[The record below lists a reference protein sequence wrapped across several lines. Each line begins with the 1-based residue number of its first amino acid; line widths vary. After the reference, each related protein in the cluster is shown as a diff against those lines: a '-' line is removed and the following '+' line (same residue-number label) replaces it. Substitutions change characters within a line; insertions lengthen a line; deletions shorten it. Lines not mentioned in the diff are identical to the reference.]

1 MKKIV
6 FLVWLLLSGCGI
18 VRASV
23 VTPEAAR
30 RTAESFLASRVL
42 TKASPVS
49 LVLAWR
55 LPSAKPG
62 GADLIY
68 AYENRTTGGYV
79 IVSGDDAV
87 GPVLGYSAVGRFP
100 AADMPDGMAYLM
112 DYYADVINLSREKGW
127 AAAAQNDAF
136 DPSQIVRLK
145 TAKWSQLYPYNTEC
159 PDIYGNGSKPP
170 VGCVATAIGIIMNY
184 HRWPERGQGTLPAYS
199 YKMEGRTFHI
209 DGCTLGHRYD
219 WDAMN
224 AENPDYGE
232 IARLLHE
239 IGVMTEM
246 MYYGTG
252 SGTAS
257 QYVLRLS
264 QYFGYDKA
272 IKWLE
277 RKETTDARF
286 ESHIRA
292 EIDEKRPVMFS
303 SYNYTDGGHCM
314 VIDGYCGRYFSINF
328 GWGGNYEANVGY
340 SNPQDE
346 GAWFLLTP
354 IQGHE
359 KDFAAYN
366 YDQSVFCGIRPDAG
380 GSDPLRGCMS
390 DARLSLPYDFAVGKP
405 FTVLISVLSSLP
417 ADAYVVH
424 TDANDN
430 IKETIS
436 GKTHLDG
443 NDDRIFGWTTTP
455 VECKVNKSIEE
466 GDRICV
472 AMYQGG
478 KRSFVESPRKAVV
491 VFQKDSPTLGLLVG
505 YVTGNRVNPDNEF
518 LIQALRDGKSWN
530 VREDWNEFFY
540 FKCYKDLVWQIVN
553 QKDGT
558 VVWDSGELYDRDV
571 VHGEMP
577 RFTSLLQ
584 EDHFYNFN
592 RLPRGDYTLRL
603 KNPLTGESISI
614 DITI

>member
-6 FLVWLLLSGCGI
+6 FLVWLLLSGFGI

-23 VTPEAAR
+23 VSPEAAR
-30 RTAESFLASRVL
+30 RTAESFLASRVA

-55 LPSAKPG
+55 LPSAKTG
-62 GADLIY
+62 DADLVY

-100 AADMPDGMAYLM
+100 AADMPEGMAYLM
-112 DYYADVINLSREKGW
+112 DYYAGVINLSREKGW

-145 TAKWSQLYPYNTEC
+145 TAKWAQLHPYNAEC
-159 PDIYGNGSKPP
+159 PDINGNGSRPP

-184 HRWPERGQGTLPAYS
+184 HRWPEQGQGTLPSYS
-199 YKMEGRTFHI
+199 YTRNGKTYNI

-224 AENPDYGE
+224 AETPDYGE

-246 MYYGTG
+246 MYSGSG
-252 SGTAS
+252 SGTVP
-257 QYVLRLS
+257 QYVFRLS

-272 IKWLE
+272 IKWHE
-277 RKETTDARF
+277 RERTTDARF
-286 ESHIRA
+286 ESYIRD
-292 EIDEKRPVMFS
+292 EIDAKRPVLFS
-303 SYNYTDGGHCM
+303 SYNKTNGGHCM

-328 GWGGNYEANVGY
+328 GWGGKFEANTGY

-359 KDFAAYN
+359 KDYAAYN
-366 YDQSVFCGIRPDAG
+366 YNQSVFCGIKPVAG

-390 DARLSLPYDFAVGKP
+390 SGRMSLPYDFAVGKT
-405 FTVLISVLSSLP
+405 FNVLISVLSSLP
-417 ADAYVVH
+417 ADVYVVH

-436 GKTHLDG
+436 SKTHLDG
-443 NDDRIFGWTTTP
+443 NDDRIFGWKSFT
-455 VECKVNKSIEE
+455 VECKINKSIEE

-478 KRSFVESPRKAVV
+478 RRSSVESPRKSVFI
-491 VFQKDSPTLGLLVG
+491 FQKDLPASGLLVG

-530 VREDWNEFFY
+530 VREDWNDFFY

-553 QKDGT
+553 QKNGT
-558 VVWDSGELYDRDV
+558 VEWDSGETSNQDTA
-571 VHGEMP
+571 HGEKP

-584 EDHFYNFN
+584 EDHFYNFI
-592 RLPRGDYTLRL
+592 RLTPGDYTLRL
-603 KNPLTGESISI
+603 RNPLTGAKLEISVKI
-614 DITI
+614 

>member
-1 MKKIV
+1 MKKIAV
-6 FLVWLLLSGCGI
+6 LVVLLLSGFGFA
-18 VRASV
+18 RASV
-23 VTPEAAR
+23 VTPEEAR
-30 RTAESFLASRVL
+30 RTAESFLASRVG

-49 LVLAWR
+49 LSLAWR

-79 IVSGDDAV
+79 IVSGEDAV

-100 AADMPDGMAYLM
+100 AVNMPDGLKYLM

-127 AAAAQNDAF
+127 AAAPNETF

-145 TAKWSQLYPYNTEC
+145 TAKWSQLAPYNAEC
-159 PDIYGNGSKPP
+159 PDIYGNGSLPP

-184 HRWPERGQGTLPAYS
+184 HRWPVRGQGTLPSYS
-199 YKMEGRTFHI
+199 YTMWGTKYNIEG
-209 DGCTLGHRYD
+209 CALGHPYD

-246 MYYGTG
+246 MYSGTG
-252 SGTAS
+252 SGTVS
-257 QYVLRLS
+257 SYVTRLS

-272 IKWLE
+272 IKRHE
-277 RKETTDARF
+277 RDHTDDARF
-286 ESHIRA
+286 ESYIRA
-292 EIDEKRPVMFS
+292 EIDAKRPVLFS
-303 SYNYTDGGHCM
+303 GYSTEEGHSM

-328 GWGGNYEANVGY
+328 GWGGQYSSNAGY
-340 SNPQDE
+340 SNPQND

-354 IQGHE
+354 VQGHE
-359 KDFAAYN
+359 QDFTAYN
-366 YDQSVFCGIRPDAG
+366 FNQDIFCGIRPDAG
-380 GSDPLRGCMS
+380 GDAPLSGCIS
-390 DARLSLPYDFAVGKP
+390 EARMSLPYDFAVGKP

-443 NDDRIFGWTTTP
+443 NDDRIFGWTTIP
-455 VECKVNKSIEE
+455 VACTVSKAIEA

-472 AMYQGG
+472 AMDSGG
-478 KRSFVESPRKAVV
+478 KRAYVEMPRQSVII
-491 VFQKDSPTLGLLVG
+491 FQNDSPDSGLRVG
-505 YVTGNRVNPDNEF
+505 YVTGNRINPDNEF

-530 VREDWNEFFY
+530 VREDWNDFFY

-553 QKDGT
+553 DQNG
-558 VVWDSGELYDRDV
+558 VVEWDSGELYDRDTA
-571 VHGEMP
+571 HGEIP

-584 EDHFYNFN
+584 EDHFYNFI
-592 RLPRGDYTLRL
+592 RLTPGDYTLRL
-603 KNPLTGESISI
+603 RNPLTGAKLELSIVI
-614 DITI
+614 

>member
-1 MKKIV
+1 MKKTI
-6 FLVWLLLSGCGI
+6 FLVGLLLSFCGI
-18 VRASV
+18 VHASV

-30 RTAESFLASRVL
+30 RTAESFLASRVG

-49 LVLAWR
+49 LSLAWR
-55 LPSAKPG
+55 LPSANPG
-62 GADLIY
+62 GADVIY

-100 AADMPDGMAYLM
+100 SANMPEGMAYLM
-112 DYYADVINLSREKGW
+112 DYYAGVINLSREKGW

-145 TAKWSQLYPYNTEC
+145 TAKWAQLHPYNTEC
-159 PDIYGNGSKPP
+159 PDINGNGSHPP

-184 HRWPERGQGTLPAYS
+184 HRWPERGQGTLPSYS
-199 YKMEGRTFHI
+199 YTKNGRTYNI
-209 DGCTLGHRYD
+209 EGCTLGHPYD

-246 MYYGTG
+246 MYAGSG
-252 SGTAS
+252 SGTVA
-257 QYVLRLS
+257 QYVTRLS

-272 IKWLE
+272 MKWRE
-277 RKETTDARF
+277 RRQITDARF
-286 ESHIRA
+286 ESYIRE
-292 EIDEKRPVMFS
+292 EIDAKRPVLFS
-303 SYNYTDGGHCM
+303 SYNNNNGGHCM

-328 GWGGNYEANVGY
+328 GWGGSFEANAGY
-340 SNPQDE
+340 SNPLDE

-354 IQGHE
+354 LPGHE

-366 YDQSVFCGIRPDAG
+366 YDQSVFCGIKPDAG
-380 GSDPLRGCMS
+380 GDNPLRGCLSEGRM
-390 DARLSLPYDFAVGKP
+390 SLPFDFAVGKP

-443 NDDRIFGWTTTP
+443 NDDRIFGWKTAT
-455 VECKVNKSIEE
+455 VECKFNKAVEE

-478 KRSFVESPRKAVV
+478 RRSFVESPRKSVV
-491 VFQKDSPTLGLLVG
+491 IFQNDSPSSGLLVG
-505 YVTGNRVNPDNEF
+505 YVTGNRINPDNEF

-530 VREDWNEFFY
+530 VREDWNDFFY

-553 QKDGT
+553 DQNG
-558 VVWDSGELYDRDV
+558 VVEWDSGELYDRDTA
-571 VHGEMP
+571 HGEIP

-584 EDHFYNFN
+584 EDHFYNFI
-592 RLPRGDYTLRL
+592 RLTPGDYTLRL
-603 KNPLTGESISI
+603 RNPLTGAKLEISVKI
-614 DITI
+614 